1 MNARRTIGFGA
12 IAALALL
19 AVAPAAQADTN
30 LGTVDGL
37 TYIVDY
43 APSTAPPAALA
54 ARADCPGGTNIV
66 GGGATPVSFAP
77 VTSEFWL
84 NRSRAVDGSDRNPI
98 PDDGWIGRGYNR
110 TGEDKSFVVYAICF
124 AGKVLYSAN
133 EKAARPSTRI
143 AARAA
148 CPPHT
153 YIAGGGA
160 SLTGS
165 PAQAFLNTSI
175 SSDGPNSPTVHDAW
189 RVRAWNLGGR
199 VKHLRVVAE
208 CVKFRPAYEFQPT
221 THPAVRQDAHC
232 RVGSHAMGG
241 GGRISG
247 APNKGFINGIYPFA
261 AMGPPPSRAF
271 EFAVGITEPGLLD
284 GAEVIC
290 RR

>member
-1 MNARRTIGFGA
+1 MRGRRTIGFGA
-12 IAALALL
+12 AMALALL

-43 APSTAPPAALA
+43 MPSTAPPAALA
-54 ARADCPGGTNIV
+54 ARAECPGGTHVV
-66 GGGATPVSFAP
+66 GGGASPVSFAP
-77 VTSEFWL
+77 VTSEFSL
-84 NRSRAVDGSDRNPI
+84 NRSRAVDGADRNGT

-110 TGEDKSFVVYAICF
+110 SGEDKSFFVYAICF
-124 AGKVLYSAN
+124 ADEVRYSAK
-133 EKAARPSTRI
+133 EAAAPGGARI
-143 AARAA
+143 AAKAA

-153 YIAGGGA
+153 YVAGGGA

-189 RVRAWNLGGR
+189 RVRAWNRGGR
-199 VKHLRVVAE
+199 VKHLRVVVE

-221 THPAVRQDAHC
+221 PDPVQRQDAHC
-232 RVGSHAMGG
+232 RAGSHAMAGG
-241 GGRISG
+241 GIISG
-247 APNKGFINGIYPFA
+247 APYKGFINGIYPFA

-271 EFAVGITEPGLLD
+271 EFAVSTTEPGLLY
-284 GAEVIC
+284 GAEVVC